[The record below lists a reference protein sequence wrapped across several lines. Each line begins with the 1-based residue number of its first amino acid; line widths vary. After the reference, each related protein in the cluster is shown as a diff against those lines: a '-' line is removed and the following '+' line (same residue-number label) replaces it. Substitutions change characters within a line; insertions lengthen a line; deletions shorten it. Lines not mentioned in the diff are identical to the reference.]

1 MATLPTLIRQQINRA
16 LRNVRLALR
25 GVLRRSETAWP
36 NIGLE
41 VEGLAGEQVATELV
55 QHYGFTSAPLPGA
68 EMIVL
73 PIGGRTNHSVVVATE
88 DGRYRIQVVEGE
100 VSLYTDEG
108 DYIHM
113 KRGRLVEVNTVDLL
127 INAANSVEINT
138 TDYRLN
144 ASASA
149 RTTTTL
155 HDLVA
160 HASATTTTQVSL
172 LTAQA
177 SASVITPALTATV
190 ATGVIVTAPLIE
202 VTAATRL
209 GLTAPAMALTA
220 PLGFQLESPI
230 TTVKA
235 DLWYALDTPLNYQN
249 PKMQQKPT
257 PTPPNPA
264 ATKP

>member
-1 MATLPTLIRQQINRA
+1 MATLPRLVREQINRT

-25 GVLRRSETAWP
+25 GVLRRSETSWP

-41 VEGLAGEQVATELV
+41 VEGLAGEQVATELI

-88 DGRYRIQVVEGE
+88 DGRYRIQIVEGE

-108 DYIHM
+108 DYIHL

-144 ASASA
+144 ARASAHIATTLYDLAASAS
-149 RTTTTL
+149 
-155 HDLVA
+155 V
-160 HASATTTTQVSL
+160 TTTTQVSL
-172 LTAQA
+172 LTAKA
-177 SASVITPALTATV
+177 SASVVTPSLTATV
-190 ATGVIVTAPLIE
+190 ATGLVVTAPLVE
-202 VTAATRL
+202 VIAATRL

-235 DLWYALDTPLNYQN
+235 NMWYELDTPLNYQN

-257 PTPPNPA
+257 PAPLNPA